1 MLKFGLILATRN
13 RSAEL
18 ESFLK
23 SLTIQTYRKYEVII
37 IDQNDDDRAL
47 NIIRRYE
54 KYLPELKY
62 IRTPLK
68 GLSRARNLGIKILS
82 SDVDIV
88 AFPDDDCIY
97 PHNLLES
104 VIAFFNTHH
113 NIDFISV
120 PIYSENGTT
129 FGRWPENRTRIN
141 KFNIYRTVASIGL
154 FIKKR
159 CVEGLY
165 FDVNLGAGAPFGS
178 SEEHDYILRA
188 LISKKCN
195 GLFASDIY
203 VIHPVKKPECS
214 KTYFNRAFNY
224 GMGRGAWL
232 KKIVLY
238 REFILLPL
246 IVYLMIIQ
254 PLGGI
259 VANLVKNNKCASYGL
274 YQELKGVWLG
284 FISYSIK
291 KYCQRK

>member
-18 ESFLK
+18 ERFLK
-23 SLTIQTYRKYEVII
+23 SLIIQTYRKYEVVIV
-37 IDQNDDDRAL
+37 DQNDDYRAL
-47 NIIRRYE
+47 NIIKQYE

-62 IRTPLK
+62 IHTPLK
-68 GLSRARNLGIKILS
+68 GLSRARNLGIKMLS

-104 VIAFFNTHH
+104 VAAFFNAHR

-120 PIYSENGTT
+120 PIYSENGAT
-129 FGRWPENRTRIN
+129 FGRWPKNHTKIN

-165 FDVNLGAGAPFGS
+165 FDANLGAGAPFGS
-178 SEEHDYILRA
+178 SEEHDYILRM

-195 GLFASDIY
+195 GLFVSNIY
-203 VIHPVKKPECS
+203 VIHSVRKPECS

-238 REFILLPL
+238 KEFILFPL
-246 IVYLMIIQ
+246 IIYLIIIQ

-259 VANLVKNNKCASYGL
+259 VTNLVKNDKCASYGL
-274 YQELKGVWLG
+274 YQELKGIWLG
-284 FISYSIK
+284 FVLYSIQ
-291 KYCQRK
+291 KYYQHE